1 MTANS
6 TVTFYHYD
14 RDRACY
20 VAFICPSAHV
30 HAARGIVADAD
41 GTARDAF
48 VTIRVPKA
56 AKAYIVTNGVTNAVT
71 NVTESVT
78 NGVTNGVTNV
88 TALNDLLAPGD
99 YVLLGTAKS
108 AVPEKTAC
116 AKIMRI
122 TENFSGANPHIK
134 IEAK

>member
-6 TVTFYHYD
+6 TVTFYRYD

-20 VAFICPSAHV
+20 IVAICPSAHV

-41 GTARDAF
+41 GTARESR
-48 VTIRVPKA
+48 VVVRVPKA
-56 AKAYIVTNGVTNAVT
+56 AKAYIVTDGVTNVVT
-71 NVTESVT
+71 NVTE
-78 NGVTNGVTNV
+78 NV

-99 YVLLGTAKS
+99 YVLLGRAKS
-108 AVPEKTAC
+108 AVPEKKAC